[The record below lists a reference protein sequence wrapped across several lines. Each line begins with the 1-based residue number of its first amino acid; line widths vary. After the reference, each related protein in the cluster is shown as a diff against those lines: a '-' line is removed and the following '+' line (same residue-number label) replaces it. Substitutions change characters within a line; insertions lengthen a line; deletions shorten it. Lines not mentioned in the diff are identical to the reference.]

1 VRVDAEYLLATAGA
15 QQELVLLHGWG
26 SNREIWRPML
36 AALRPWANIT
46 LLDLP
51 GCAPGYADA
60 SEIELQELLAAVLAA
75 TPQQAIYIGWSL
87 GGQVAL
93 ELAARHA
100 DRVSALITVCSNPHF
115 VAEND
120 WPGMELAAFARFQE
134 AYHAAPAAGL
144 RRFASLQA
152 QGAERPR
159 ELLRQI
165 ASQQQYT
172 PGLELLPGLG
182 WLRELD
188 QRALLL
194 GLKQPQLH
202 LLAEKD
208 ALVPLRLE
216 RSLAELLPE
225 QSAAQ
230 VQIVPAASHLA
241 PLDRPLQLV
250 SLARE
255 FLDAAGLL
263 RVPVKRDE
271 APAKEDVSSSFS
283 RAAESYDSVAKLQR
297 EVGKRLLTHLD
308 VVPAAPD
315 RILDLG
321 CGTGFFQPDLSA
333 RYREAIYIGLD
344 LAPGMIEYARTR
356 ASGPALWVVGDAES
370 LPLATASIDVVF
382 SSLAVQ
388 WCHKPEWFLA
398 ELARVLKPGGRCVFT
413 TLGPDTLRELRQA
426 WAAVDSYQH
435 VNNFLPSEA
444 LIAAGERV
452 AGIEL
457 TLSTERHCMQY
468 QRVGDLLAELKSLG
482 AHNMNRR
489 RPAGLTSR
497 KTLQGMLQAYES
509 WRVDGLL
516 PATYDVIFGQV
527 TKI

>member
-1 VRVDAEYLLATAGA
+1 VRVDAEYLLATRGA

-26 SNREIWRPML
+26 SNRDIWRPVL
-36 AALRPWANIT
+36 AALRPWANVT
-46 LLDLP
+46 LLNLP
-51 GCAPGYADA
+51 GCAPGSGDA
-60 SEIELQELLAAVLAA
+60 AEIELQELLAAVLAA
-75 TPQQAIYIGWSL
+75 APAQAIYMGWSL

-100 DRVSALITVCSNPHF
+100 DRVSAVVTVCTNPHF
-115 VAEND
+115 IGESE
-120 WPGMELAAFARFQE
+120 WPGMELDTFTRFEE
-134 AYHAAPAAGL
+134 AYVAAPAAGL

-159 ELLRQI
+159 GLLRQI
-165 ASQQQYT
+165 ASLQQHA
-172 PGLELLPGLG
+172 PGPELMPGLG

-188 QRALLL
+188 QRSLLPALQ
-194 GLKQPQLH
+194 QPQLH
-202 LLAEKD
+202 LLAEYD
-208 ALVPLRLE
+208 ALVPRELE
-216 RSLAELLPE
+216 RSLAELLP
-225 QSAAQ
+225 QHSTAQ
-230 VQIVPAASHLA
+230 VQILPAASHLA
-241 PLDRPLQLV
+241 PLDMSLQLV
-250 SLARE
+250 SRTYE
-255 FLDAAGLL
+255 FLDAVGLL
-263 RVPVKRDE
+263 RVPANRDE

-297 EVGKRLLTHLD
+297 EVGKRLLTHLN
-308 VVPAAPD
+308 VVSTVPD
-315 RILDLG
+315 RLLDLG
-321 CGTGFFQPDLSA
+321 CGTGFFQPDLGA
-333 RYREAIYIGLD
+333 RYPEATYIGLD

-356 ASGPALWVVGDAES
+356 STGHGLWIVGDAES
-370 LPLATASIDVVF
+370 LPLATASVDIVF

-435 VNNFLPSEA
+435 VNNFLPAEA

-457 TLSTERHCMQY
+457 ILSTERHCMQY
-468 QRVGDLLAELKSLG
+468 QRVGELLAELKSLG

-516 PATYDVIFGQV
+516 PATYDVIYGEV
-527 TKI
+527 KKV

>member
-1 VRVDAEYLLATAGA
+1 MRVDAEYLLATVGA

-36 AALRPWANIT
+36 AALRPWANVT
-46 LLDLP
+46 LLNLP
-51 GCAPGYADA
+51 GCAPGSGDV

-75 TPQQAIYIGWSL
+75 TPQVAVYIGWSL

-115 VAEND
+115 VAESE
-120 WPGMELAAFARFQE
+120 WPGMELAAFTQFRE
-134 AYHAAPAAGL
+134 AYGAAPAAGL
-144 RRFASLQA
+144 RRFASLQV

-165 ASQQQYT
+165 TSQQQHT

-182 WLRELD
+182 WLAELD
-188 QRALLL
+188 QRALLPAL
-194 GLKQPQLH
+194 QQPQLH
-202 LLAEKD
+202 LLAEQD
-208 ALVPLRLE
+208 ALVPRNIE
-216 RSLAELLPE
+216 RPLAELLP
-225 QSAAQ
+225 QRSTAQ
-230 VQIVPAASHLA
+230 VQVVPAASHLA
-241 PLDRPLQLV
+241 PLDSPLQLV
-250 SLARE
+250 SHAQE
-255 FLDAAGLL
+255 FLEAVGLL
-263 RVPVKRDE
+263 REATTRDE

-308 VVPAAPD
+308 AVPTAPD

-333 RYREAIYIGLD
+333 RYPEATYIGLD

-356 ASGPALWVVGDAES
+356 SSGQGLWVVGDAES
-370 LPLATASIDVVF
+370 LPLATASVDIVF

-388 WCHKPEWFLA
+388 WCHQPEWFLA

-444 LIAAGERV
+444 LIAAGGRV

-457 TLSTERHCMQY
+457 ILSTERHCMQY
-468 QRVGDLLAELKSLG
+468 PRVGDLLAELKSLG

-516 PATYDVIFGQV
+516 PATYDVIFGEV
-527 TKI
+527 KKI